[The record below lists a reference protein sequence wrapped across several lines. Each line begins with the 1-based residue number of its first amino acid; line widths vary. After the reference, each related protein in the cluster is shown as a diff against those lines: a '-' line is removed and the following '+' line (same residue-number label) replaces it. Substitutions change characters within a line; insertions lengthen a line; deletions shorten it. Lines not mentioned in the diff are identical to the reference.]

1 METQGCVV
9 SKNLKNDIKQR
20 IFTRQSSQKTARS
33 DLPRIGEAVTT
44 TEVEATN
51 TSRYSLKPHLA
62 TLKAKHLKYGGR
74 EECVWLYVARSL
86 KTPSTGHADTSDQ
99 SEGCPWA
106 MCMHRHESEH
116 PKGYV
121 VGQDWTVLASLCKK
135 QRVSALFL

>member
-1 METQGCVV
+1 MNRCHVETQGCEV

-62 TLKAKHLKYGGR
+62 TSKARRSTWSMGAAKCV
-74 EECVWLYVARSL
+74 CVWLYVARSL
-86 KTPSTGHADTSDQ
+86 KTPST
-99 SEGCPWA
+99 
-106 MCMHRHESEH
+106 
-116 PKGYV
+116 
-121 VGQDWTVLASLCKK
+121 
-135 QRVSALFL
+135 